1 MYEKFIE
8 LNLEGEKF
16 SSVALTE
23 PDEDYEEMQIEE
35 QIEENYDE
43 SIMNNPQP
51 ILLENPNAA
60 NRLIK
65 NNSLEKLNFTN
76 NNPPNPDSTLDKE

>member
-23 PDEDYEEMQIEE
+23 PDEDYEQMQIEE
-35 QIEENYDE
+35 QIEHYDD

-65 NNSLEKLNFTN
+65 NNSL
-76 NNPPNPDSTLDKE
+76 

>member
-23 PDEDYEEMQIEE
+23 PDEDYEEMQIE
-35 QIEENYDE
+35 
-43 SIMNNPQP
+43 
-51 ILLENPNAA
+51 
-60 NRLIK
+60 
-65 NNSLEKLNFTN
+65 
-76 NNPPNPDSTLDKE
+76 

>member
-1 MYEKFIE
+1 MYPANKSPTIVGMYEKFIE

-23 PDEDYEEMQIEE
+23 PDEDYEEVPIEE
-35 QIEENYDE
+35 QIEDYDD

-60 NRLIK
+60 NRLLK
-65 NNSLEKLNFTN
+65 NNSL
-76 NNPPNPDSTLDKE
+76 